1 MNPLA
6 ALFMTL
12 SALAFALMDL
22 IVKELSEDYGAF
34 ELVFFRAGGS
44 FLLCMIYLLIK
55 REPILGKQRKWL
67 VFRSVVGTISL
78 CLFFYAIS
86 LIPLGSV
93 VAIRYVSPIFGIIFA
108 LLFLQEKVRPVQWVF
123 FAMSFGGVLLIN
135 GFDARVTTFGL
146 LVVLTS
152 AVFSGLVFFA
162 IRRIGKGDHPLVII
176 NYFMFT
182 ATLVG
187 LIGSWNNWYVPPPE
201 DYLYLAGLGVM
212 GLIGQLFMTMALQL
226 EVASKVTPF
235 KYLEA
240 VFVII
245 LSYFI
250 FSEKQEWIAIVGIGL
265 IILGNVLNAV
275 VKGDKK

>member
-1 MNPLA
+1 
-6 ALFMTL
+6 MTL
-12 SALAFALMDL
+12 SALAFAMMDL
-22 IVKELSEDYGAF
+22 VVKELSGDYGAF

-44 FLLCMIYLLIK
+44 WLLCMIYLLTK
-55 REPILGKQRKWL
+55 GVPILGNQRKWL

-108 LLFLQEKVRPVQWVF
+108 LLFLKEKVRPIQWIF

-135 GFDARVTTFGL
+135 GFDPRVTTFGL

-152 AVFSGLVFFA
+152 ALFSGLVFFA
-162 IRRIGKGDHPLVII
+162 IRRLGKGDHPLVII

-182 ATLVG
+182 ATVVG
-187 LIGSWNNWYVPPPE
+187 LIGSWSNWYVPPSA
-201 DYLYLAGLGVM
+201 DYVYLFGLGVL
-212 GLIGQLFMTMALQL
+212 GLIGQIFMTMALQL

-250 FSEKQEWIAIVGIGL
+250 FMENQPLIVIAGIGL
-265 IILGNVLNAV
+265 IIFGNVLNAV
-275 VKGDKK
+275 TKK